1 MRQFA
6 VIGLSTFGERVG
18 KRLAE
23 LGCQVLVV
31 DRDRDRIQE
40 VKNWATEAVV
50 ADAIDKSI
58 LAAMGLKDV
67 DAVVVSLGE
76 QIDLS
81 ILVTLFLKELGVRR
95 IVVKGIT
102 PDHAK
107 VLKLVGADEVIFPE
121 EEMATRVA
129 NRLSAPTTVIDQI
142 ELAEGFS
149 IVEIVAPKSWVGK
162 TLAQLRVRSKHNVE
176 VTLIKKQVPGAD
188 TPRVSIPDPSEE
200 ISEDDRLLLVGED
213 SAIAALKKL

>member
-1 MRQFA
+1 MPQFA
-6 VIGLSTFGERVG
+6 ILGLSTFGERVG
-18 KRLAE
+18 KRLSE
-23 LGCQVLVV
+23 LGCQVLII

-50 ADAIDKSI
+50 ADAIDKDV

-67 DAVVVSLGE
+67 DAAVVSLGE
-76 QIDLS
+76 KIDLS

-95 IVVKGIT
+95 IIVKGIT

-121 EEMATRVA
+121 EEIATRVA
-129 NRLSAPTTVIDQI
+129 NRLSAPRVIDQI

-149 IVEIVAPKSWVGK
+149 IVEMLAPKPWIGR
-162 TLAQLRVRSKHNVE
+162 TLAQLRVREKHNVE
-176 VTLIKKQVPGAD
+176 VTLIKKAVAGAD
-188 TPRVSIPDPSEE
+188 LARASIPDPSEE
-200 ISEDDRLLLVGED
+200 ISEHDRLLLVGED
-213 SAIAALKKL
+213 SAIAAIKKL

>member
-6 VIGLSTFGERVG
+6 IIGLSAFGERVG
-18 KRLAE
+18 KRLTE

-31 DRDRDRIQE
+31 DIDRDRIQE

-50 ADAIDKSI
+50 ADAIDKGV
-58 LAAMGLKDV
+58 LAAMGFKDV
-67 DAVVVSLGE
+67 DAAVVSLGNK
-76 QIDLS
+76 IDLS
-81 ILVTLFLKELGVRR
+81 ILVTLFLKELGVRQ
-95 IVVKGIT
+95 IIVKGLT
-102 PDHAK
+102 PDHEK

-149 IVEIVAPKSWVGK
+149 IVEIIAPQPWVGK
-162 TLAQLRVRSKHNVE
+162 TLAQLRVRERHSIE
-176 VTLIKKQVPGAD
+176 VILTKKQVPGAD
-188 TPRVSIPDPSEE
+188 APRASIPDPSEE
-200 ISEDDRLLLVGED
+200 IHEDDRLLLVGEE
-213 SAIAALKKL
+213 SAIAAIKKL

>member
-6 VIGLSTFGERVG
+6 IIGLSAFGERVG
-18 KRLAE
+18 KRLTE

-31 DRDRDRIQE
+31 DIDRDRIQE

-50 ADAIDKSI
+50 ADAIDKGV

-67 DAVVVSLGE
+67 DAAVVSLGDK
-76 QIDLS
+76 IDLS
-81 ILVTLFLKELGVRR
+81 ILVTLFLKELGVRE
-95 IVVKGIT
+95 IIVKGIT

-142 ELAEGFS
+142 ELAEEFS
-149 IVEIVAPKSWVGK
+149 IVEIIAPKPWVGK
-162 TLAQLRVRSKHNVE
+162 TLAQLRVREKYSIE
-176 VTLIKKQVPGAD
+176 IILTKKLVPGAD
-188 TPRVSIPDPSEE
+188 TPRASIPDPSEE
-200 ISEDDRLLLVGED
+200 IHENDRLLLVGEQ
-213 SAIAALKKL
+213 SAIAAIKKL

>member
-6 VIGLSTFGERVG
+6 IIGLSTFGERVG
-18 KRLAE
+18 KRLTE

-31 DRDRDRIQE
+31 DIDRDRIQE
-40 VKNWATEAVV
+40 VKNWATEAVI
-50 ADAIDKSI
+50 ADAIDKGV

-67 DAVVVSLGE
+67 DAAVVSLGDK
-76 QIDLS
+76 IDLS
-81 ILVTLFLKELGVRR
+81 ILVTLFLKELGVRQ
-95 IVVKGIT
+95 IIVKGLT
-102 PDHAK
+102 PDHEK

-149 IVEIVAPKSWVGK
+149 IVEIIAPKPWVGK
-162 TLAQLRVRSKHNVE
+162 TLARLRVREKHSIE
-176 VTLIKKQVPGAD
+176 VILTKKQVPGAD
-188 TPRVSIPDPSEE
+188 APRVNIPDPSEE
-200 ISEDDRLLLVGED
+200 IGEDDRLLLVGEE
-213 SAIAALKKL
+213 SAIAAIKKL

>member
-6 VIGLSTFGERVG
+6 IIGLSTFGERVG
-18 KRLAE
+18 KRLSE

-31 DRDRDRIQE
+31 DRDRDRIQD

-50 ADAIDKSI
+50 ADAIDKGV

-67 DAVVVSLGE
+67 DAAVVSLGDK
-76 QIDLS
+76 IDLS
-81 ILVTLFLKELGVRR
+81 ILVTLFLKELGVHR

-142 ELAEGFS
+142 ELSEEFS
-149 IVEIVAPKSWVGK
+149 IVEIIAPKPWIGK
-162 TLAQLRVRSKHNVE
+162 TLAQLRVREKYSIE
-176 VTLIKKQVPGAD
+176 VILTKKQVPGAD
-188 TPRVSIPDPSEE
+188 TPRASIPDPLEE
-200 ISEDDRLLLVGED
+200 IHEDDRLLLVGED
-213 SAIAALKKL
+213 SAISAIKKL

>member
-6 VIGLSTFGERVG
+6 IIGLSAFGERVG
-18 KRLAE
+18 KRLTE

-31 DRDRDRIQE
+31 DIDRDRIQE

-50 ADAIDKSI
+50 ADAIDKGV

-67 DAVVVSLGE
+67 DAAVVSLGNK
-76 QIDLS
+76 IDLS
-81 ILVTLFLKELGVRR
+81 ILVTLFLKELGVRQ
-95 IVVKGIT
+95 IIVKGIT
-102 PDHAK
+102 PDHEK

-149 IVEIVAPKSWVGK
+149 IVEIIAPKPWVGK
-162 TLAQLRVRSKHNVE
+162 TLAQLRVREKHSIE
-176 VTLIKKQVPGAD
+176 VILTKKRIPGAD
-188 TPRVSIPDPSEE
+188 APRASIPDPLEE
-200 ISEDDRLLLVGED
+200 IYKDDSLLLVGEE
-213 SAIAALKKL
+213 SAIAAIKKL

>member
-1 MRQFA
+1 M
-6 VIGLSTFGERVG
+6 T
-18 KRLAE
+18 E

-31 DRDRDRIQE
+31 DIDRDRIQE

-50 ADAIDKSI
+50 ADAIDKGV

-67 DAVVVSLGE
+67 DAAVVSLGNK
-76 QIDLS
+76 IDLS
-81 ILVTLFLKELGVRR
+81 ILVTLFLKELGVRQ
-95 IVVKGIT
+95 IIVKGIT
-102 PDHAK
+102 PDHEK

-149 IVEIVAPKSWVGK
+149 IVEIIAPKPWVGK
-162 TLAQLRVRSKHNVE
+162 TLAQLRVREKHSIE
-176 VTLIKKQVPGAD
+176 VILTKKRIPGAD
-188 TPRVSIPDPSEE
+188 APRASIPDPLEE
-200 ISEDDRLLLVGED
+200 IYKDDSLLLVGEE
-213 SAIAALKKL
+213 SAIAAIKKL

>member
-1 MRQFA
+1 MPQFA
-6 VIGLSTFGERVG
+6 VIGLSAFGERVG
-18 KRLAE
+18 KRLSE
-23 LGCQVLVV
+23 LGCQVLVI

-50 ADAIDKSI
+50 ADAIDKDV

-67 DAVVVSLGE
+67 DAAVVSLGD

-81 ILVTLFLKELGVRR
+81 ILVTLSLKELGVRR
-95 IVVKGIT
+95 IIVKGIT

-121 EEMATRVA
+121 EEMATRIA
-129 NRLSAPTTVIDQI
+129 NRLSAPRVIDQI

-149 IVEIVAPKSWVGK
+149 IVEILPPKSWVGK
-162 TLAQLRVRSKHNVE
+162 NLRQLRVREKYNVD
-176 VTLIKKQVPGAD
+176 VTLIKKAVAGIESS
-188 TPRVSIPDPSEE
+188 RVGIPDPSEE
-200 ISEDDRLLLVGED
+200 IGEQDRLFIVGED
-213 SAIAALKKL
+213 PAIAAIKKL

>member
-6 VIGLSTFGERVG
+6 IIGLSAFGERVG
-18 KRLAE
+18 KRLTE

-31 DRDRDRIQE
+31 DIDRDRIQE
-40 VKNWATEAVV
+40 VKNWATEAVI
-50 ADAIDKSI
+50 ADAIDKGV

-67 DAVVVSLGE
+67 DAAVVSLGDK
-76 QIDLS
+76 IDLS
-81 ILVTLFLKELGVRR
+81 ILVTLFLKELGVRQ
-95 IVVKGIT
+95 IIVKGIT

-142 ELAEGFS
+142 ELAEEFS
-149 IVEIVAPKSWVGK
+149 IVEIIAPKPWVGK
-162 TLAQLRVRSKHNVE
+162 TLSQLRARVRYSVE
-176 VTLIKKQVPGAD
+176 VILTKKAVPGAD
-188 TPRVSIPDPSEE
+188 APRVSIPDPSEE
-200 ISEDDRLLLVGED
+200 ISEDDRLLLVGEE
-213 SAIAALKKL
+213 SAIAAIKKL